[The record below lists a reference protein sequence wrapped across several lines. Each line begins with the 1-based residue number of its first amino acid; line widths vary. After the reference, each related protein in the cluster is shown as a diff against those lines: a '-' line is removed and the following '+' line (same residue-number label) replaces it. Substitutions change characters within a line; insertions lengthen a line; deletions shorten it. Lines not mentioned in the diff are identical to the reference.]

1 MDKLIFI
8 DIDGVL
14 ATDNEFFVSTKNFR
28 KKFELANELSLPY
41 PFNKKAVNVFNT
53 ILEKTDADIVLS
65 SDWKLHWNLENMG
78 RIFEFN
84 GVLKKPVAYTG
95 VHPVSFGNLT
105 KNRANE
111 VNKFVET
118 LPDLHKFVVLDDLE
132 LGRYLS
138 HPQNFVHCKRSN
150 EGLKQSGLIDKVLKI
165 LNDD

>member
-1 MDKLIFI
+1 MDKLIFL

-14 ATDNEFFVSTKNFR
+14 ATDTEFFQSTKNFR
-28 KKFELANELSLPY
+28 KKFELASELNLPY
-41 PFNKKAVNVFNT
+41 PFNKKAVNIFNT
-53 ILEKTDADIVLS
+53 ILEKTYADIVLS

-84 GVLKKPVAYTG
+84 GVMKKPVAFTEDA
-95 VHPVSFGNLT
+95 PVSMSNISN
-105 KNRANE
+105 NRANE
-111 VNKFVET
+111 INKYVET
-118 LPDLHKFVVLDDLE
+118 LPDLQKFVILDDLE